1 MEFIMFVVTG
11 ITGQVGAAVATHL
24 LKEGADIRAVARNPA
39 KAEIWKERGCDLVTA
54 DLTDTAALTAA
65 FTGAEAV
72 FLVIPPVFD
81 PSPDFSEVRQLLSTL
96 KAALAAA
103 KPDKL
108 VCLSTIGAQA
118 SEPNLLSQLG
128 LVEKELATLQ
138 MPVAFL
144 RAAWFM
150 ENSAWDVTPSREN
163 GVMPSFLQ
171 PLDRPVPMV
180 AVDDI
185 GALGAKLLREE
196 WQGVRIV
203 ELEGPER
210 VTPNRTA
217 AAFARAIGRD
227 VKAEAVPA
235 GSWKALFR
243 AQGMS
248 NPTPRMRMLDG
259 FNEGWIEFED
269 RAHVLKGETDIE
281 TVVARLVA
289 AG

>member
-1 MEFIMFVVTG
+1 MEFIMFVITG
-11 ITGQVGAAVATHL
+11 ISGQVGAAVATHL
-24 LKEGADIRAVARNPA
+24 LKEDAEIRAVVRNPA
-39 KAEIWKERGCDLVTA
+39 KAEIWKERGCELVTA
-54 DLTDTAALTAA
+54 DLTDTVTLTVA
-65 FTGAEAV
+65 FKGAEAV
-72 FLVIPPVFD
+72 FIVIPPVFD
-81 PSPDFSEVRQLLSTL
+81 PSPDFGEVRHLLSSL
-96 KAALAAA
+96 KVALAAA
-103 KPDKL
+103 KPGKL

-118 SEPNLLSQLG
+118 AKPNLLSQLG
-128 LVEKELATLQ
+128 LVEKELTALQ

-150 ENSAWDVTPSREN
+150 ENSAWDVAPSREN
-163 GVMPSFLQ
+163 GIMPSFLQ

-210 VTPNRTA
+210 ISPNRIA
-217 AAFARAIGRD
+217 AAFATAIGRD
-227 VKAEAVPA
+227 VKAEAVPC
-235 GSWKALFR
+235 GTWEALFR
-243 AQGMS
+243 AQGMT

-259 FNEGWIEFED
+259 FNEGWIEFAD

-281 TVVARLVA
+281 TTIAKLVA
-289 AG
+289 AN